1 MCVCLCVW
9 RKLGFTRP
17 VIDHYISASRRMII
31 TRAVFYNISTCMR
44 PLQVLPLQLEMK
56 KPNRFAST
64 MGVLNVGMT
73 IVTFIILTMGF
84 VGFWRFGDDVKGSL
98 TLNLPPTLM

>member
-1 MCVCLCVW
+1 MS
-9 RKLGFTRP
+9 RS
-17 VIDHYISASRRMII
+17 DHFLIL
-31 TRAVFYNISTCMR
+31 FNISYIIIY
-44 PLQVLPLQLEMK
+44 LQVLPLQLEMK
-56 KPNRFAST
+56 TPNRFAST

>member
-1 MCVCLCVW
+1 MYLQETQLHGSYWALSLCEKRNELSTVVS
-9 RKLGFTRP
+9 KPT
-17 VIDHYISASRRMII
+17 
-31 TRAVFYNISTCMR
+31 VFFC
-44 PLQVLPLQLEMK
+44 LQVLPLQLEMK
-56 KPNRFAST
+56 TPNRFAST